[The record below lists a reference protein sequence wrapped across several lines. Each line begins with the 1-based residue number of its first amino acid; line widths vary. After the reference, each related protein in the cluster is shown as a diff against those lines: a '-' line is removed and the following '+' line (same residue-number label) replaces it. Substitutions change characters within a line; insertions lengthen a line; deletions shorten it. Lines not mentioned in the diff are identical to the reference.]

1 MAHGVR
7 DLGPALRLKVGEEF
21 ESAGVLG
28 TVVQPAQRHH
38 AVGVIAAAVRA
49 RGEVRGRDVLRLPPH
64 DAGAA
69 DDLGTHA
76 GGLAPMP
83 SPVLRLARA
92 ALSPPRLLDMPL
104 TVPFGMRDRFSVG
117 YSRRARWWARRWRKQ
132 TLPDWNRGWDDRED
146 PPPAGVREPATPPLL
161 DHDGSVALR
170 VPHPDEFR

>member
-69 DDLGTHA
+69 DE
-76 GGLAPMP
+76 
-83 SPVLRLARA
+83 SWYAR
-92 ALSPPRLLDMPL
+92 
-104 TVPFGMRDRFSVG
+104 
-117 YSRRARWWARRWRKQ
+117 RRARADA
-132 TLPDWNRGWDDRED
+132 LASAE
-146 PPPAGVREPATPPLL
+146 AGTCR
-161 DHDGSVALR
+161 ALAA
-170 VPHPDEFR
+170 